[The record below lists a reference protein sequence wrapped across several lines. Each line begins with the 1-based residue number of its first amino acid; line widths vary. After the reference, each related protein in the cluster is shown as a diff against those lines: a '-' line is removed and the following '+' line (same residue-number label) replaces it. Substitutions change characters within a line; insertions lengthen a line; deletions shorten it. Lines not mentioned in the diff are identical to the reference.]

1 MRGFCVMGCRS
12 GLGQMSQ
19 NEKFWSSWHERLS
32 ALRNVPPIL
41 RIVWQSG
48 PGVVTFGVVA
58 RIVAAVLPIAI
69 TYVAKLI
76 IDILVRL
83 LQTHGAVPTRL
94 WWLVAAEF
102 GFAVLS
108 SIVARAIDYSDSLLA
123 DKYTRYV
130 SVQVMKHASQ
140 LDLTAYE
147 DPVYYDRLE
156 RARVQATD
164 RLVMIQSIG
173 RLELQM
179 ITAVGWSVAVMWYAP
194 WLMLLLIAAVLPAF
208 LGETH
213 FAFLGYAKNFR
224 QTPIKRQLDY
234 LRQAGAT
241 KEAAKELKLF
251 NLANFFTQRFAKLSD
266 IIYEQDVA
274 LARKR
279 LGVGSILSF
288 ISTGGYYTAYAYVIF
303 RTITGQLGIGTFYFL
318 TSAILQASS
327 NIQQVFSTLSGIAD
341 QALFLTDL
349 LAFFQMKPTIQ
360 SKPNALPAP
369 RPIKKG
375 FEFRDVS
382 FVYPGTNR
390 LVLNR
395 LNFHLNPGERV
406 ALIGENGQGKTTIV
420 KLITR
425 LYDPNQG
432 EILLDGVD
440 LREYDLE
447 DLYREIGVIFQDFMR
462 YEMTARENIAVG
474 KIEELDDLPALKAAS
489 QKSLADEV
497 IARLGGGFDQM
508 LGRRFE
514 GGVDLSGGEWQKL
527 ALARAYLR
535 DAQLLV
541 LDEPTAA
548 LDARS
553 EYQVFQ
559 RFAELTSGKMALFI
573 SHRFSTVRMADRIV
587 VLEAGSIAEEGTHQ
601 HLIGMGGR
609 YAEMFELQAA
619 SYR

>member
-1 MRGFCVMGCRS
+1 
-12 GLGQMSQ
+12 MS
-19 NEKFWSSWHERLS
+19 EKATFWSSWQERLS
-32 ALRNVPPIL
+32 ALRNVPPVL
-41 RIVWQSG
+41 KIVWQSG
-48 PGVVTFGVVA
+48 PGVVTFGIIA
-58 RIVAAVLPIAI
+58 RIVAALLPIGL

-76 IDILVRL
+76 IDIVNNSIKNH
-83 LQTHGAVPTRL
+83 QPVPDRL

-102 GFAVLS
+102 TL
-108 SIVARAIDYSDSLLA
+108 AILIGVVGRMMDYADALLA
-123 DKYTRYV
+123 NKYTRHV
-130 SVQVMKHASQ
+130 SIQVMKHASQ
-140 LDLTAYE
+140 LDVIAYE
-147 DPVYYDRLE
+147 DPVFYDRLE

-173 RLELQM
+173 RLELQL
-179 ITAVGWSVAVMWYAP
+179 ITAVGWSVAVMFYSP

-266 IIYEQDVA
+266 IIYEQDVD
-274 LARKR
+274 LAKKR
-279 LGVGSILSF
+279 LGIGSVLSI
-288 ISTGGYYTAYAYVIF
+288 ISTGGYYGAYAYVIW
-303 RTITGQLGIGTFYFL
+303 RTVAGRLSIGTFYFL
-318 TSAILQASS
+318 ITAIMQASS
-327 NIQQVFSTLSGIAD
+327 TIQQVFSTLSGIAD

-349 LAFFQMKPTIQ
+349 LAFFDMKPTIQ

-369 RPIKKG
+369 RPIRQG
-375 FEFRDVS
+375 FEFRDVT
-382 FVYPGTNR
+382 FQYPGNER
-390 LVLNR
+390 RVIDH
-395 LNFHLNPGERV
+395 LNFHLHPTERV
-406 ALIGENGQGKTTIV
+406 ALIGENGQGKTTLV

-425 LYDPNQG
+425 LYDPTEGQ
-432 EILLDGVD
+432 ILLDGVD

-474 KIEELDDLPALKAAS
+474 KIDQVENLPALKEAS
-489 QKSLADEV
+489 EKSLADEV
-497 IARLGGGFDQM
+497 IARLPAHFEQM

-514 GGVDLSGGEWQKL
+514 SGVDLSGGEWQKL

-535 DAQLLV
+535 DSQLLI

-559 RFAELTSGKMALFI
+559 RFAELTAGKMALFI

-587 VLEAGSIAEEGTHQ
+587 VLESGRIVEEGTHEK
-601 HLIGMGGR
+601 LTRLGGR

>member
-1 MRGFCVMGCRS
+1 MAKK
-12 GLGQMSQ
+12 
-19 NEKFWSSWHERLS
+19 ETFWSSWQERLS

-41 RIVWQSG
+41 KIVWQSG
-48 PGVVTFGVVA
+48 PGVVTFGIVA
-58 RIVAAVLPIAI
+58 RIVAALLPVGIGYI
-69 TYVAKLI
+69 PKLI
-76 IDILVRL
+76 IDILDDL
-83 LQTHGAVPTRL
+83 IKHPGPPPQRL
-94 WWLVAAEF
+94 WWLVAAEL
-102 GFAVLS
+102 GLAVAS
-108 SIVARAIDYSDSLLA
+108 SLVTRLIDYSDSLLA
-123 DKYTRYV
+123 NKYTRHV
-130 SVQVMKHASQ
+130 SIQVMKHASQ

-147 DPVYYDRLE
+147 DPIFYDRLE

-179 ITAVGWSVAVMWYAP
+179 ITALGWSVAVMLYSP
-194 WLMLLLIAAVLPAF
+194 WLMLLLIVAVLPAF
-208 LGETH
+208 VGETH

-251 NLANFFTQRFAKLSD
+251 NLSGFFTDRFAKLSD
-266 IIYEQDVA
+266 IVYQQDVA

-279 LGVGSILSF
+279 LGVGSVLSV
-288 ISTGGYYTAYAYVIF
+288 ISTGGYYGAYAYVIL
-303 RTITGQLGIGTFYFL
+303 RTLTGKWGIGTFYFL
-318 TSAILQASS
+318 TAAILNASS
-327 NIQQVFSTLSGIAD
+327 NIQQVLSTLSGIAD

-349 LAFFQMKPTIQ
+349 LAFFEMKPSIQ
-360 SKPNALPAP
+360 SKPNGLRAP
-369 RPIKKG
+369 RPIREG

-382 FVYPGTNR
+382 FVYPGTER
-390 LVLNR
+390 LVLDR
-395 LNFHLNPGERV
+395 LNFRLQPGERV

-425 LYDPNQG
+425 LYDPTEGQ
-432 EILLDGVD
+432 ILLDGAD
-440 LREYDLE
+440 LRDYDLE

-474 KIEELDDLPALKAAS
+474 KIDEIEDLRALEAAAK
-489 QKSLADEV
+489 KSLANEV
-497 IARLGGGFDQM
+497 IARLSGHYDQM

-535 DAQLLV
+535 DAQLLI

-553 EYQVFQ
+553 EYEVFQ
-559 RFAELTSGKMALFI
+559 RFAELTTGKMALFI

-587 VLEAGSIAEEGTHQ
+587 VLENGKIAEEGTHEV
-601 HLIGMGGR
+601 LTRMGGR

>member
-1 MRGFCVMGCRS
+1 
-12 GLGQMSQ
+12 MSHSE
-19 NEKFWSSWHERLS
+19 NFWSSWQERLS
-32 ALRNVPPIL
+32 ALKNVPPIL
-41 RIVWQSG
+41 RIVWRSG
-48 PGVVTFGVVA
+48 PGVVSFGIVA
-58 RIVAAVLPIAI
+58 RIIAALLPVAIGYIP
-69 TYVAKLI
+69 KLI
-76 IDILVRL
+76 IDILDQAL
-83 LQTHGAVPTRL
+83 KTHEPIPTRL
-94 WWLVAAEF
+94 WWLVGAEF
-102 GFAVLS
+102 GLAVLNG
-108 SIVARAIDYSDSLLA
+108 VVLRMIDYSDALLA
-123 DKYTRYV
+123 NKYTRHV
-130 SVQVMKHASQ
+130 SIQVMKHASE

-147 DPVYYDRLE
+147 DPIYYDRLE

-164 RLVMIQSIG
+164 RLIMIQSIG
-173 RLELQM
+173 RLELQV
-179 ITAVGWSVAVMWYAP
+179 ITAIGWTVAVMLYSP
-194 WLMLLLIAAVLPAF
+194 WLMLLLVATVLPAF

-251 NLANFFTQRFAKLSD
+251 NLSQFFTGRFQKLSD
-266 IIYEQDVA
+266 IVYKQDVE
-274 LARKR
+274 LARTR
-279 LGVGSILSF
+279 LGIGSILSI
-288 ISTGGYYTAYAYVIF
+288 ISTGGYYGAYAYVIWE
-303 RTITGQLGIGTFYFL
+303 TLTGKWGIGTFYFL
-318 TSAILQASS
+318 TAAILNASS
-327 NIQQVFSTLSGIAD
+327 NIQQVLSTLSGIAD

-349 LAFFQMKPTIQ
+349 LAFFEMKPTIQ
-360 SKPNALPAP
+360 SKPNAIQAP
-369 RPIKKG
+369 RPIKQG
-375 FEFRDVS
+375 FEFRNVS
-382 FVYPGTNR
+382 FVYPGTER
-390 LVLNR
+390 RVLNG
-395 LNFHLNPGERV
+395 LNFHLSPGERV

-425 LYDPNQG
+425 LYDPTEGQV
-432 EILLDGVD
+432 LLDGVD

-474 KIEELDDLPALKAAS
+474 KIDEIENKPMLEDAAH
-489 QKSLADEV
+489 KSLADEV
-497 IARLGGGFDQM
+497 VAKLAAGYEQM

-514 GGVDLSGGEWQKL
+514 GGVDLSGGEWQKI

-559 RFAELTSGKMALFI
+559 RFAELTTGKMALFI

-587 VLEAGSIAEEGTHQ
+587 VLESGNIAEEGTHEK
-601 HLIGMGGR
+601 LTRMGGR
-609 YAEMFELQAA
+609 YAELFELQAA

>member
-1 MRGFCVMGCRS
+1 
-12 GLGQMSQ
+12 MSHQQ
-19 NEKFWSSWHERLS
+19 NFWSSWQERLA

-41 RIVWQSG
+41 KIVWQSG
-48 PGVVTFGVVA
+48 PGVVAFGVSA
-58 RIVAAVLPIAI
+58 RFVAAALPVAI
-69 TYVAKLI
+69 GYIPKLI
-76 IDILVRL
+76 IDIIVEL
-83 LQTHGAVPTRL
+83 LKHPGPAPTKL
-94 WWLVAAEF
+94 WWLVGIEF
-102 GFAVLS
+102 ALAVAS
-108 SIVARAIDYSDSLLA
+108 SLVTRMIDYSDSLLA
-123 DKYTRYV
+123 NKYTRHV
-130 SVQVMKHASQ
+130 SIQVMKHASE

-147 DPVYYDRLE
+147 DPIFYDRLE

-173 RLELQM
+173 RLQLQA
-179 ITAVGWSVAVMWYAP
+179 ITALGWTVAVMYYSP

-208 LGETH
+208 IGETH

-251 NLANFFTQRFAKLSD
+251 NLGDFFTRRFSKLSD
-266 IIYEQDVA
+266 IVYEQDVD
-274 LARKR
+274 LAKKR
-279 LGVGSILSF
+279 LGIGSILSI
-288 ISTGGYYTAYAYVIF
+288 ISTGGYYGAYTYVIW
-303 RTITGQLGIGTFYFL
+303 RTLFGKWTIGTFYFL
-318 TSAILQASS
+318 TAAIMNASS
-327 NIQQVFSTLSGIAD
+327 NIQQVLSTLSGIAD

-349 LAFFQMKPTIQ
+349 LAFFEMKPTIQ
-360 SKPNALPAP
+360 SKPNARPAP
-369 RPIKKG
+369 RPIRQG
-375 FEFRDVS
+375 FEFRNVS
-382 FVYPGTNR
+382 FIYPGTDR
-390 LVLNR
+390 VVLSR
-395 LNFHLNPGERV
+395 LNFHLDPGERV
-406 ALIGENGQGKTTIV
+406 ALIGENGQGKTTLV

-425 LYDPNQG
+425 LYDPSEG

-474 KIEELDDLPALKAAS
+474 KIEEIEDLPALETAAH
-489 QKSLADEV
+489 KSLANEV
-497 IARLGGGFDQM
+497 IARLGAGYEQM

-535 DAQLLV
+535 NAQLLV

-553 EYQVFQ
+553 EYEVFQ
-559 RFAELTSGKMALFI
+559 RFSELTAGKMALFI

-587 VLEAGSIAEEGTHQ
+587 VLAEGNIAEEGTHDQ
-601 HLIGMGGR
+601 LTRAGGR
-609 YAEMFELQAA
+609 YAEMFEMQAA

>member
-1 MRGFCVMGCRS
+1 
-12 GLGQMSQ
+12 MS
-19 NEKFWSSWHERLS
+19 EKETFWSSWQERLS
-32 ALRNVPPIL
+32 ALRNVPPVL
-41 RIVWQSG
+41 KIVWRSG
-48 PGVVTFGVVA
+48 PGVVAFGVVA
-58 RIVAAVLPIAI
+58 RIVAALLPIGL

-76 IDILVRL
+76 IDIVNNAIK
-83 LQTHGAVPTRL
+83 THQAVPERL
-94 WWLVAAEF
+94 WWLVGAEF
-102 GFAVLS
+102 TLALLGG
-108 SIVARAIDYSDSLLA
+108 IVGRMMDYSDALLA
-123 DKYTRYV
+123 NKYTRHV
-130 SVQVMKHASQ
+130 SIQVMKHASE
-140 LDLTAYE
+140 LDVIAYE
-147 DPVYYDRLE
+147 DPIFYDRLE

-173 RLELQM
+173 RLELQL
-179 ITAVGWSVAVMWYAP
+179 ITAVGWSVAVMFYSP

-251 NLANFFTQRFAKLSD
+251 NLADFFTQRFAKLSD
-266 IIYEQDVA
+266 IIYEQDVD
-274 LARKR
+274 LAKKR
-279 LGVGSILSF
+279 LGIGSILSI
-288 ISTGGYYTAYAYVIF
+288 ISTGGYYGAYAYVIW
-303 RTITGQLGIGTFYFL
+303 RTVAGSLSIGTFYFL
-318 TSAILQASS
+318 ITAIMQASS
-327 NIQQVFSTLSGIAD
+327 TIQQVFSTLSGIAD

-349 LAFFQMKPTIQ
+349 LAFFDMKPTIQ

-369 RPIKKG
+369 RPIRQG
-375 FEFRDVS
+375 FEFRNVS
-382 FVYPGTNR
+382 FQYPGNER
-390 LVLNR
+390 RVIDH
-395 LNFHLNPGERV
+395 LNFHLHPSERV

-425 LYDPNQG
+425 LYDPTEGQ
-432 EILLDGVD
+432 ILLDGVD

-474 KIEELDDLPALKAAS
+474 KIEAVMDLPVLKAAA

-497 IARLGGGFDQM
+497 IARLPAGFEQM

-535 DAQLLV
+535 NSQLFI

-553 EYQVFQ
+553 EYEVFQ
-559 RFAELTSGKMALFI
+559 RFAELTTGKMALFI

-587 VLEAGSIAEEGTHQ
+587 VLESGRIVEEGTHDQ
-601 HLIGMGGR
+601 LTHIGGR

>member
-1 MRGFCVMGCRS
+1 MGQQES
-12 GLGQMSQ
+12 
-19 NEKFWSSWHERLS
+19 FWSSWRERLS

-48 PGVVTFGVVA
+48 PRVVTFGIVA
-58 RIVAAVLPIAI
+58 RIIAALLPIGLAYI
-69 TYVAKLI
+69 PKLI
-76 IDILVRL
+76 IDILVSL
-83 LQTHGAVPTRL
+83 LKTHGPVPVRL
-94 WWLVAAEF
+94 WWLVLVEF
-102 GFAVLS
+102 GLAVVS
-108 SIVARAIDYSDSLLA
+108 SLVTRMIDYSDSLLA
-123 DKYTRYV
+123 NKYTRHV
-130 SVQVMKHASQ
+130 SIQVMKHASQ

-173 RLELQM
+173 RLELQL
-179 ITAVGWSVAVMWYAP
+179 ITAAGWSIAVMLYSP
-194 WLMLLLIAAVLPAF
+194 WLMLLLTVAVLPAF

-251 NLANFFTQRFAKLSD
+251 NLAGFFTQRFAKLSD
-266 IIYEQDVA
+266 IIYEQDIA

-279 LGVGSILSF
+279 LGVGSILSLV
-288 ISTGGYYTAYAYVIF
+288 STAGYYAAYAYVIW
-303 RTITGQLGIGTFYFL
+303 RTLFGKWGIGTFYFL
-318 TSAILQASS
+318 NTAIVNASS
-327 NIQQVFSTLSGIAD
+327 NIQQVLSTLSGIAD

-349 LAFFQMKPTIQ
+349 LAFFDMKPTIQ

-369 RPIKKG
+369 RPIGRG

-382 FVYPGTNR
+382 FVYPGTDR
-390 LVLNR
+390 LVLDR
-395 LNFHLNPGERV
+395 LNFRLGPGERV

-425 LYDPNQG
+425 LYDPTEGQ
-432 EILLDGVD
+432 ILLDGVD

-474 KIEELDDLPALKAAS
+474 KIEELEDLRALEAAA
-489 QKSLADEV
+489 QKSLANEV
-497 IARLGGGFDQM
+497 IARLAGHYDQM

-535 DAQLLV
+535 DAQLLI

-559 RFAELTSGKMALFI
+559 RFAELTAGKMALFI

-587 VLEAGSIAEEGTHQ
+587 VLESGRIAEEGSHAE
-601 HLIGMGGR
+601 LASRGGR

>member
-1 MRGFCVMGCRS
+1 
-12 GLGQMSQ
+12 MSQ

-41 RIVWQSG
+41 KIVWQSG
-48 PGVVTFGVVA
+48 PGVVTFG
-58 RIVAAVLPIAI
+58 IVGRLIAAVLPIAI
-69 TYVAKLI
+69 TYIAKLI
-76 IDILVRL
+76 IDILDQLLHAHSATPRL
-83 LQTHGAVPTRL
+83 L
-94 WWLVAAEF
+94 WWLLLAEF
-102 GFAVLS
+102 ALAVLG
-108 SIVARAIDYSDSLLA
+108 SIITRAIDFSDSLLA

-173 RLELQM
+173 RLELQL
-179 ITAVGWSVAVMWYAP
+179 ITAIGWSVAVMWYAP

-251 NLANFFTQRFAKLSD
+251 NLADFFTQRFARLSD
-266 IIYEQDVA
+266 VIYEQDVA

-279 LGVGSILSF
+279 LGIGSVLSF
-288 ISTGGYYTAYAYVIF
+288 ISTGGYYGAYAYVIW
-303 RTITGQLGIGTFYFL
+303 RAIAGQLGIGTFYFL
-318 TSAILQASS
+318 TNAILQASS

-360 SKPNALPAP
+360 SKPNGLRAP
-369 RPIKKG
+369 RPIKQG
-375 FEFRDVS
+375 FEFRNVS
-382 FVYPGTNR
+382 FVYPGTDR
-390 LVLNR
+390 VVLNR
-395 LNFHLNPGERV
+395 LNFHLDPGQRV

-425 LYDPNQG
+425 LYDPTQG

-440 LREYDLE
+440 LREYDIE

-474 KIEELDDLPALKAAS
+474 KIEELDDLPAIQAAAK
-489 QKSLADEV
+489 KSLADEV
-497 IARLGGGFDQM
+497 IARLGSGFEQM

-514 GGVDLSGGEWQKL
+514 GGVDLSCGEWQKL

-535 DAQLLV
+535 EAQLLV

-587 VLEAGSIAEEGTHQ
+587 VLENGNVAEEGTHEQ
-601 HLIGMGGR
+601 LTRIGGR

>member
-1 MRGFCVMGCRS
+1 MSDGRS
-12 GLGQMSQ
+12 FL
-19 NEKFWSSWHERLS
+19 SSWRERLS
-32 ALRNVPPIL
+32 ALRNVPPVL
-41 RIVWQSG
+41 KIVWQSG
-48 PGVVTFGVVA
+48 RGVVLFGILA
-58 RIVAAVLPIAI
+58 RVVAAVLPLGL

-76 IDILVRL
+76 IDIVANALKT
-83 LQTHGAVPTRL
+83 QSVPTRL
-94 WWLVAAEF
+94 WWLVLIEF
-102 GFAVLS
+102 SLAVFG
-108 SIVARAIDYSDSLLA
+108 SIISRAIDYSDALLA
-123 DKYTRYV
+123 NKYTRHV
-130 SVQVMKHASQ
+130 SIQVMKHASE

-147 DPVYYDRLE
+147 DPVFYDRLE

-173 RLELQM
+173 RLELQV
-179 ITAVGWSVAVMWYAP
+179 ITAVAYSAAVMFYSP
-194 WLMLLLIAAVLPAF
+194 WLMLLLVVAVVPAF

-251 NLANFFTQRFAKLSD
+251 NLAGFFTDRFAKLSD
-266 IIYEQDVA
+266 IIYEQDVQ

-279 LGVGSILSF
+279 LGIGSILSL
-288 ISTGGYYTAYAYVIF
+288 ISTGGYYGAYAYVIW
-303 RTITGQLGIGTFYFL
+303 RTVAGRLSIGTFYFL
-318 TSAILQASS
+318 ITAIMQASS

-369 RPIKKG
+369 RPIRRG

-382 FVYPGTNR
+382 FRYPGSQR
-390 LVLNR
+390 VVINR
-395 LNFHLNPGERV
+395 LNFHLHPGERV

-425 LYDPNQG
+425 LYDPSEGQ
-432 EILLDGVD
+432 ILLDGVD

-474 KIEELDDLPALKAAS
+474 KIEELADLTILSNAAH
-489 QKSLADEV
+489 KSLANEV
-497 IARLGGGFDQM
+497 IAKLPAGYDQM

-514 GGVDLSGGEWQKL
+514 GGVDLSGGEWQKI

-535 DAQLLV
+535 DAQVLI

-553 EYQVFQ
+553 EYEVFQ
-559 RFAELTSGKMALFI
+559 RFAELTTGKMALFI

-587 VLEAGSIAEEGTHQ
+587 VLENGRIAEEGNHDELTH
-601 HLIGMGGR
+601 LGGR
-609 YAEMFELQAA
+609 YAELFELQAA

>member
-1 MRGFCVMGCRS
+1 MSHS
-12 GLGQMSQ
+12 G
-19 NEKFWSSWHERLS
+19 NFWSSWQERLT

-41 RIVWQSG
+41 KIVWRSG
-48 PGVVTFGVVA
+48 PGVVSFGIAARTIAALLPVA
-58 RIVAAVLPIAI
+58 IGYIP
-69 TYVAKLI
+69 KLI
-76 IDILVRL
+76 IDILVEVL
-83 LQTHGAVPTRL
+83 KTHEPVPTRL
-94 WWLVAAEF
+94 WYLVGAEF
-102 GFAVLS
+102 ALALLNGVVL
-108 SIVARAIDYSDSLLA
+108 RMIDYSDSLLA
-123 DKYTRYV
+123 NKYTRHV
-130 SVQVMKHASQ
+130 SIQVMKHASE

-173 RLELQM
+173 RLQLQVLTAIGWTVGVMLYSPLLM
-179 ITAVGWSVAVMWYAP
+179 IVLVAT
-194 WLMLLLIAAVLPAF
+194 VLPAF

-251 NLANFFTQRFAKLSD
+251 NLSQFFTSRFAKLSE
-266 IIYEQDVA
+266 IVYQQDVE
-274 LARKR
+274 LARTR
-279 LGVGSILSF
+279 LGIGSILSI
-288 ISTGGYYTAYAYVIF
+288 ISTGGYYGAYAYVIWK
-303 RTITGQLGIGTFYFL
+303 TLAGKWGIGTFYFL
-318 TSAILQASS
+318 TAAILNASS
-327 NIQQVFSTLSGIAD
+327 NIQQVLSTLSGIAD

-349 LAFFQMKPTIQ
+349 LAFLEMKPTIQ

-369 RPIKKG
+369 RPIRQG
-375 FEFRDVS
+375 FEFRNVS
-382 FVYPGTNR
+382 FVYPGTER
-390 LVLNR
+390 RVLNR
-395 LNFHLNPGERV
+395 LNFHLHPGERV

-425 LYDPNQG
+425 LYDPTEGQV
-432 EILLDGVD
+432 LLDGVD

-474 KIEELDDLPALKAAS
+474 KIDEIENKPMLEEAAH
-489 QKSLADEV
+489 KSLADEV
-497 IARLGGGFDQM
+497 VAKLSGTYEQM

-514 GGVDLSGGEWQKL
+514 GGVDLSGGEWQKI

-559 RFAELTSGKMALFI
+559 RFAELTAGKMALFI

-587 VLEAGSIAEEGTHQ
+587 VLENGAIAEEGTHER
-601 HLIGMGGR
+601 LTRMGGR
-609 YAEMFELQAA
+609 YAELFELQAA